1 MVIAF
6 LLIYD
11 DHFILAKMKCIPFHS
26 FFIVLRNMRPGTCD
40 WVHWSYEA
48 KENGNPRS
56 VKILNIEEKTTVCVA
71 ALHKFVPRK
80 QLCLYSVT
88 HNMSFTGFTD
98 DVGDDTT
105 EKEEGGEVRRL
116 KTKKTREKMLATMAS
131 IKTSSVVGS
140 SESLPAEARL
150 AQPQA
155 PTPVKMRVSGKI
167 FTNNNSSSH
176 TLHSIMRYYLA
187 PDQTPTSPSHRTLS
201 HNT

>member
-1 MVIAF
+1 
-6 LLIYD
+6 
-11 DHFILAKMKCIPFHS
+11 
-26 FFIVLRNMRPGTCD
+26 MRPGTCY
-40 WVHWSYEA
+40 WLHWSYEA

-116 KTKKTREKMLATMAS
+116 KTKKTREKMLATMATMAT
-131 IKTSSVVGS
+131 IKTSSVLGS

-150 AQPQA
+150 ALPQA

-176 TLHSIMRYYLA
+176 TLNSVLDRSNIMRYYLA
-187 PDQTPTSPSHRTLS
+187 PRHTPTSPVS
-201 HNT
+201 